1 MKTRTFEFENGEL
14 VREKITGFEG
24 IITGTVFYITGCN
37 QYLVSAASK
46 NNTSTPK
53 AIWYDEG
60 RLERV
65 ETEFDPITIENEV
78 GNYDEDNG
86 PDIAP
91 PGGKRGY

>member
-1 MKTRTFEFENGEL
+1 MKTRSFEFENGEL

-24 IITGTVFYITGCN
+24 TITGTVFYITGCN

-46 NNTSTPK
+46 NSTSTPK

-65 ETEFDPITIENEV
+65 KTSGDPIVVENKV
-78 GNYDEDNG
+78 GDYDKDNG
-86 PDIAP
+86 PDIVA